1 MEFLKNIMKMRIQ
14 WECYYKSADKK
25 YLYSLKEVFINSAY
39 ASSYKKEENIVK
51 LDIDDEINTNSFQ
64 EKIKGIVITGL

>member
-1 MEFLKNIMKMRIQ
+1 MLN
-14 WECYYKSADKK
+14 
-25 YLYSLKEVFINSAY
+25 SLKDVFINSVY
-39 ASSYKKEENIVK
+39 ASSYKKAENIVK